1 VIRRWLGPLLFGL
14 ALAAVAWQV
23 SLVAAPRLIMAVA
36 VKRLADAGGLNHMLH
51 APLPTSGR
59 RTIVRP
65 SPDLAY
71 SSCPFDLAGGPVL
84 IEAAPVPA
92 PYWSLSVFDRRT
104 DVVFVRNSREAKGG
118 PIRIILA
125 RPAQQV
131 PAGIET
137 VRLKGDRGTALV
149 RILVPDRA
157 RFDPLDRARRASFCN
172 PVGDSLLTAPVPQAE
187 KGAGR

>member
-1 VIRRWLGPLLFGL
+1 MRRWLGPLLFGL
-14 ALAAVAWQV
+14 AVAALAWQA

-36 VKRLADAGGLNHMLH
+36 VKRLADAGGLNRMLH

-59 RTIVRP
+59 KTIVRP

-71 SSCPFDLAGGPVL
+71 SSCPFDLSGGPVL
-84 IEAAPVPA
+84 VEVAPVPA

-104 DVVFVRNSREAKGG
+104 DVVFVRNGRDTKSG
-118 PIRIILA
+118 PVRILLA

-131 PAGIET
+131 PAGVET
-137 VRLKGDRGTALV
+137 VRLKGDRGIALV

-157 RFDPLDRARRASFCN
+157 RFAPLDRARRASSCK
-172 PVGDSLLTAPVPQAE
+172 PVS
-187 KGAGR
+187 